1 MSSMIGEVQLVG
13 FMRAKKM
20 NDITVIFL
28 TLNKT
33 PRKWAE
39 FQMRQLKDAIQD
51 LPIIS
56 VSRLPM
62 NFGTNLL
69 DTKPPCYSNIYRQ
82 ILRASKIAETKYVAV
97 AEDDVLYSKNHFIR
111 FRPQDDEVAYNRNRW
126 SLFSWGEPV
135 YSLRNRISNCSLI
148 APRELLIE
156 ALTERFALPKLHEGL
171 MGEVGR
177 NDLERKL
184 GITQRKQV
192 EFFSNISIIQLNHP
206 EGTEQRQKE
215 QRKAHAEI
223 RAYDI
228 PHWGKA
234 ENIQRYY
241 NE

>member
-1 MSSMIGEVQLVG
+1 
-13 FMRAKKM
+13 M

-39 FQMRQLKDAIQD
+39 FHLGLLKDAIRD
-51 LPIIS
+51 FPVIS

-62 NFGTNLL
+62 DFGHNLL
-69 DTKPPCYSNIYRQ
+69 DTEKSCYSNIYRQ
-82 ILRASKIAETKYVAV
+82 ILRACKIAETKYIAV
-97 AEDDVLYSKNHFIR
+97 AEDDVLYCKSHFVR

-126 SLFSWGEPV
+126 SLFSWGEAV

-156 ALTERFALPKLHEGL
+156 SLAERFTLPKLHEGL

-192 EFFSNISIIQLNHP
+192 EFFSNVSIVQLNHP
-206 EGTEQRQKE
+206 QGTEQRQKE

-241 NE
+241 ED